1 MKTPLSHEQMM
12 MIIDRARRERNA
24 VVAEVVTAL
33 PRKALVWIS
42 TSAEKFRQARAM
54 MHKTS
59 RASGQTTQLRYF
71 GASVSI

>member
-12 MIIDRARRERNA
+12 TITDRATRERNA

-33 PRKALVWIS
+33 AHKALAWIS
-42 TSAEKFRQARAM
+42 TSAEKFRQARALM
-54 MHKTS
+54 QKTS
-59 RASGQTTQLRYF
+59 RARGETTQLRYF